1 MQGSN
6 LRRLSRRFYRGHP
19 HLRIDSPLPAHLLPC
34 RLMRA
39 PPEPLLNHE
48 HPPPAGH
55 GRAQP
60 DKAALRSGTGIRQTP
75 CPVLIR
81 WQADP
86 DRRERKRPR
95 TGSGAAATRPA
106 EGVNL
111 AAASTYVSAVGR
123 RRESRTEAHGGTPP
137 GAAPPGMIAASRP
150 TAATRPAPS
159 PARHWP
165 LRLHVGALWFRA
177 RSTGT
182 PRRSTS
188 STSPCCPG
196 RYRTCRA
203 RFIERRTQGRR
214 LGSSLPM
221 TTIAARPGHNVV
233 MALSGEFKIGIIFS
247 VLLAVAAAGSAPW
260 WWKYVDHGTTAGTA
274 VVGMSGGC
282 APFQVFAQNRWAPA
296 GTAIRDAPNVLSA
309 QNGSFPRNMSI
320 SVDGWVNGRPASTRP
335 IRRPGTAESGST
347 WPTARDGCRFP
358 ESARRRLPSIPP
370 GLRTEA
376 RQHPHHR
383 DARAQSSNGG
393 SAACARVASAR
404 DTRGYRGL

>member
-1 MQGSN
+1 MQVRRRFRMWWQVQGSN
-6 LRRLSRRFYRGHP
+6 LRRLSRRFYRGQP

-150 TAATRPAPS
+150 TAATGRRRPRRATGPCGFMSAPS
-159 PARHWP
+159 GS
-165 LRLHVGALWFRA
+165 V
-177 RSTGT
+177 
-182 PRRSTS
+182 
-188 STSPCCPG
+188 
-196 RYRTCRA
+196 
-203 RFIERRTQGRR
+203 QGRR
-214 LGSSLPM
+214 GRPDDLRRRRRHAVLGVTGHAVRGSSSG
-221 TTIAARPGHNVV
+221 AR
-233 MALSGEFKIGIIFS
+233 K
-247 VLLAVAAAGSAPW
+247 AGAS
-260 WWKYVDHGTTAGTA
+260 DHL
-274 VVGMSGGC
+274 C
-282 APFQVFAQNRWAPA
+282 P
-296 GTAIRDAPNVLSA
+296 
-309 QNGSFPRNMSI
+309 
-320 SVDGWVNGRPASTRP
+320 
-335 IRRPGTAESGST
+335 
-347 WPTARDGCRFP
+347 
-358 ESARRRLPSIPP
+358 
-370 GLRTEA
+370 
-376 RQHPHHR
+376 
-383 DARAQSSNGG
+383 
-393 SAACARVASAR
+393 
-404 DTRGYRGL
+404 